1 MNEACDKGEKG
12 MPGPTSHTFFEMNE
26 GREDIKTTYPGGSTY
41 TISVNAEDLDRAITK
56 MNELVAL
63 LNKANEL
70 AILFSGNLEHVE
82 GKKRNVQ
89 KQ

>member
-1 MNEACDKGEKG
+1 MN
-12 MPGPTSHTFFEMNE
+12 PLRE
-26 GREDIKTTYPGGSTY
+26 GFKTTYPDGSVY

-70 AILFSGNLEHVE
+70 TILLSGNLEHVE
-82 GKKRNVQ
+82 ERKRNVQ